1 MFFLNQSSRIFNIQY
16 TQLVKFEN
24 NDVNSNNSEI
34 ELASSVK
41 SVNFIIKVWEMN
53 EKNMDKENLSSN
65 LFQNAEEFN

>member
-41 SVNFIIKVWEMN
+41 SVNFMIKVWEMN

-65 LFQNAEEFN
+65 LFQNADEFN